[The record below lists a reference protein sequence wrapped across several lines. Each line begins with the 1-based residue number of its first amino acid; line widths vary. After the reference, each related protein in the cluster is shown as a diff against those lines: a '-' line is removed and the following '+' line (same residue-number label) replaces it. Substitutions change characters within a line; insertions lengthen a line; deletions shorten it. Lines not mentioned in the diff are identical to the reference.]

1 MKKPIPTRAASKRQ
15 ETKVAKLLGGKV
27 QPNSG
32 ATDYSKGDVTTDEML
47 LECKTSMKSKQS
59 FSIKKEWLDKN
70 EIERFSM
77 KKDYSGL
84 VFDFGDNGKQ
94 YIVMEM
100 SQFKRLLSE
109 RKQED

>member
-15 ETKVAKLLGGKV
+15 ESKVAKILGGRV

-32 ATDYSKGDVTTDEML
+32 ATDYYKGDVTTDNML
-47 LECKTSMKSKQS
+47 LECKTSMKPKQS

-70 EIERFSM
+70 ELERFSM

-84 VFDFGDNGKQ
+84 VFDFGDNKEQ
-94 YIVMEM
+94 YIVMEL

-109 RKQED
+109 RNKEE

>member
-47 LECKTSMKSKQS
+47 LECKTSMKPRQ
-59 FSIKKEWLDKN
+59 WLNKN

-84 VFDFGDNGKQ
+84 VFDFGDKGEQ

>member
-15 ETKVAKLLGGKV
+15 ESRVAKALGGRV

-32 ATDYSKGDVTTDEML
+32 STDYYKGDVTTDDML
-47 LECKTSMKSKQS
+47 IECKTSMKPKKS
-59 FSIKKEWLDKN
+59 FSIQKEWLDKN
-70 EIERFSM
+70 ELERFSM

-84 VFDFGDNGKQ
+84 VFDFGDKGEQ
-94 YIVMEM
+94 YIVMEL

-109 RKQED
+109 RKQEE

>member
-1 MKKPIPTRAASKRQ
+1 MKKFIPTREASKRQ
-15 ETKVAKLLGGKV
+15 ESKVAKALGGRV

-32 ATDYSKGDVTTDEML
+32 ATDYSKGDVTTDDML
-47 LECKTSMKSKQS
+47 IECKTSMKPKQS

-84 VFDFGDNGKQ
+84 VFDFGDNGQQ

>member
-15 ETKVAKLLGGKV
+15 ENKVAKLLGGKV

-70 EIERFSM
+70 ELERFSM

-109 RKQED
+109 HKQED